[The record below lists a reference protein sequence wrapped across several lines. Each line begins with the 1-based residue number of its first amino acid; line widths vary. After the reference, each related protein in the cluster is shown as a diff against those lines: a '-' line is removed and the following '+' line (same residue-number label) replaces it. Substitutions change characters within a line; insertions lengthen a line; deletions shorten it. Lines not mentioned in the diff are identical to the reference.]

1 MFKKESDLWRCHL
14 VHHNQ
19 LLLGKKKTKNEA
31 GESAELSLGAL
42 AEITH
47 TLGLLFLCCGSF

>member
-19 LLLGKKKTKNEA
+19 LLLGKKKEA

>member
-1 MFKKESDLWRCHL
+1 MSPGTSQPAAAW
-14 VHHNQ
+14 
-19 LLLGKKKTKNEA
+19 KKKEA